1 MAITLNNFIGK
12 GAEKSVP
19 LSTMRIT
26 LLRASRIDGKM
37 INASDSVEVSEKDG
51 NFLINTGIATL
62 STAKKEKKSDR
73 SDGLKSSTTKE
84 VKKRG

>member
-1 MAITLNNFIGK
+1 MAITLNKFIGK